1 MPLCPCDGASWLE
14 NMATSYMS
22 ELLPEQDG
30 KAAVL
35 SGGVCNTTPSG
46 GGRG

>member
-1 MPLCPCDGASWLE
+1 MEHLGWK
-14 NMATSYMS
+14 TWQTRYMS

-30 KAAVL
+30 TAAIL

-46 GGRG
+46 GRHG